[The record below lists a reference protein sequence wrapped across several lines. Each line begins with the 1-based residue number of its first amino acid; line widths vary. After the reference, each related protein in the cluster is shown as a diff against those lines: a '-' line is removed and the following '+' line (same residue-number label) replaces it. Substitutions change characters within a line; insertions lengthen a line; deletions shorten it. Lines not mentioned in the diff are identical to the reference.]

1 MNGLLSQPQKCV
13 CCCQGYVSWVC
24 CLHHL
29 HPGDIMNT
37 CRNCIIWCKRTTMNQ
52 AWYHL
57 FNLHPAFK
65 YLSCYLIF
73 LLILFFWF
81 TVETPNFFFRV
92 TLPCLETNPCFQS
105 NVMGIIFAISIIL
118 SGFII
123 SKKPD
128 SMHPYCFC
136 IPERSALLSYVP
148 CSIPL
153 VQVEGPAFEVHSSI
167 SIHLWVK
174 TTVQI

>member
-1 MNGLLSQPQKCV
+1 MHYSRESNFSHLWKSQEKMNGLLSQPQKCV

-57 FNLHPAFK
+57 FNLHPAFQ

-73 LLILFFWF
+73 LLVGTFFLIYRRN
-81 TVETPNFFFRV
+81 PQLFFRV
-92 TLPCLETNPCFQS
+92 KLPCLETNPCFQS

-123 SKKPD
+123 SKKNLTL
-128 SMHPYCFC
+128 
-136 IPERSALLSYVP
+136 RTLT
-148 CSIPL
+148 
-153 VQVEGPAFEVHSSI
+153 AFAFLNEARFLTMFHAVFH
-167 SIHLWVK
+167 
-174 TTVQI
+174 